1 MIGRT
6 DIINVGYFI
15 CRIVE
20 SPDFLGFGTDS
31 FISVSDCL
39 TDHEPQPPLC
49 HGWKPR
55 GDDKDYISRFAD
67 TETYIR
73 MSEEMNELLGYSEL
87 LCRTPWPAYEE
98 SALVADTV
106 EYGIQVNGKV
116 RARVSLPADLDK
128 AAVEQAALAAEP
140 VQPFLSGKTV
150 RKVIVVKNI
159 VNIVVG

>member
-1 MIGRT
+1 MKFNTAIAAMMSLVNDMYAKGTVTRDELHT
-6 DIINVGYFI
+6 L
-15 CRIVE
+15 IVLLN
-20 SPDFLGFGTDS
+20 P
-31 FISVSDCL
+31 
-39 TDHEPQPPLC
+39 
-49 HGWKPR
+49 
-55 GDDKDYISRFAD
+55 FAPHM
-67 TETYIR
+67 T
-73 MSEEMNELLGYSEL
+73 EEMNELMGYSEL

-116 RARVSLPADLDK
+116 RARVALPADLDK
-128 AAVEQAALAAEP
+128 AAVEQAALAADA

>member
-1 MIGRT
+1 MT
-6 DIINVGYFI
+6 
-15 CRIVE
+15 
-20 SPDFLGFGTDS
+20 
-31 FISVSDCL
+31 
-39 TDHEPQPPLC
+39 
-49 HGWKPR
+49 
-55 GDDKDYISRFAD
+55 
-67 TETYIR
+67 
-73 MSEEMNELLGYSEL
+73 EEMNELMGYSEL

-116 RARVSLPADLDK
+116 RSRIALAADLDK
-128 AAVEQAALAAEP
+128 AAVEQAALGAEA

>member
-1 MIGRT
+1 MSLVNDMYAKGTVTRDELHT
-6 DIINVGYFI
+6 L
-15 CRIVE
+15 IVLLN
-20 SPDFLGFGTDS
+20 P
-31 FISVSDCL
+31 
-39 TDHEPQPPLC
+39 
-49 HGWKPR
+49 
-55 GDDKDYISRFAD
+55 FAPHM
-67 TETYIR
+67 T
-73 MSEEMNELLGYSEL
+73 EEMNELMGYSEL

-116 RARVSLPADLDK
+116 RARVALPADLDK
-128 AAVEQAALAAEP
+128 AAVEQAALAADA